1 MFRWVYTLA
10 ADVRR
15 RGPSRTCSCGV
26 DNNRCS
32 RHRAF
37 HRATQIRRASRITI
51 ILSINLKIKTQSSR
65 RHQSSLF
72 HLFCSPSGLL
82 PTEQYSVSLIF
93 TYVFPRSVFSGENS
107 ARVLCL
113 WIQTEYYQL
122 LTVPILKMLFSG
134 LSQ

>member
-1 MFRWVYTLA
+1 MGIYTLA

-15 RGPSRTCSCGV
+15 RGPRRTCSCGV

-72 HLFCSPSGLL
+72 HLFCSPPGLL
-82 PTEQYSVSLIF
+82 PTEQYSACIIGFYLYFSEKSLF
-93 TYVFPRSVFSGENS
+93 GWKECSSFMSVDTDV
-107 ARVLCL
+107 VLS
-113 WIQTEYYQL
+113 IING
-122 LTVPILKMLFSG
+122 ILKMLFSG